1 MSADPAKER
10 TPSPP
15 PLEAAAYLRLVLFG
29 ALIGAPA
36 ALLAALFLALVHDV
50 EHWLWTDLPDSLGH
64 SSPPWDL
71 VIGLPVVGACVGLAA
86 RRLLPGDGGHAPL
99 EGLGTRPTPPAYGA
113 GVALAALGTLGFG
126 AVLGPEA
133 PRIALGS
140 VVGLTLTHFARLGQR
155 ESGLVATAGSFAA
168 ISALFGGPIVGGVM
182 MVEAGAGTL
191 GAALIPALLPGF
203 VAAAIGYVIFVGFG
217 DWGGLNAPGLVEPG
231 LPAYH
236 G

>member
-64 SSPPWDL
+64 PSPPWYL
-71 VIGLPVVGACVGLAA
+71 VVGLPVVGALLVVIA
-86 RRLLPGDGGHAPL
+86 RALLPGDGGHEPL
-99 EGLGTRPTPPAYGA
+99 EGLATAPTPVSHGP
-113 GVALAALGTLGFG
+113 GVALAALGTLSFG

-133 PRIALGS
+133 PIVALGS
-140 VVGLTLTHFARLGQR
+140 VVGVAAGRIASVGQR
-155 ESGLVATAGSFAA
+155 GSAVLSGAGEFSA
-168 ISALFGGPIVGGVM
+168 IS
-182 MVEAGAGTL
+182 
-191 GAALIPALLPGF
+191 
-203 VAAAIGYVIFVGFG
+203 
-217 DWGGLNAPGLVEPG
+217 
-231 LPAYH
+231 
-236 G
+236 